1 MANDMQQFEQ
11 TLRAHLKRYPLMGP
25 EDCAKLIYQSEFAG
39 EHMIGDVQRS
49 LEWIQRELA
58 EVSAVSGEIYE
69 DIGSGI
75 YRLHFGPAKAAG
87 MRADDINRLFTA
99 AAAGQ
104 RGSKEGQERK
114 LRLLEKLCREGCA
127 GFSPEELAAFLEKYR
142 AEGCPALHH
151 SDGYRAAYQPHYRVI
166 KL

>member
-1 MANDMQQFEQ
+1 MKDFTKIILE
-11 TLRAHLKRYPLMGP
+11 HVSKYPIFRP
-25 EDCAKLIYQSEFAG
+25 TDAVKLIYQSEYGIGHLVADPQMFADRLMN
-39 EHMIGDVQRS
+39 EFHSCKKNSDQPMI
-49 LEWIQRELA
+49 
-58 EVSAVSGEIYE
+58 E

-75 YRLHFGPAKAAG
+75 CRLHFGPAKAAG
-87 MRADDINRLFTA
+87 MKAEDINRLFTA
-99 AAAGQ
+99 AAAGH
-104 RGSKEGQERK
+104 RGSKEGQEQK